1 MRNKMKR
8 FQQLRNHA
16 VTCAVL
22 AMCVARGAGAEYH
35 VAASGNDANAGSVTS
50 PFKTISKAGDQ
61 AQPGDVITVHGGVYR
76 ERINPP
82 RGGISDEKRIVYQA
96 APGEQVFIKGSER
109 VTDWKKVDDDTW
121 MITLPNRFF
130 GGYNPYGDLLHGDW
144 YEAKRPYHTGAVYLN
159 GHWLKEAARKDQV
172 VKTAVG
178 EATGDSRSE
187 LMNLKQLVGDGKN
200 GQTLPA
206 SKYQAASDPIQSMDL
221 PDGLTCV
228 GRLKDGAVLT
238 YEIDFGEEARK
249 MTLHAASPIEGGIVE
264 IRKSHATG
272 ELLGTFEVG
281 FTAEWTSFQPFQ
293 ANLSEALSGKQTVA
307 LVFKERPRP
316 AWVDSNAAY
325 WFAEVS
331 TESTTIW
338 AQFRGVDPNKELVEI
353 NVRQSVFYPEKP
365 GMNYI
370 TVRGFTLEQAA
381 APWAPPTAEQIGLLG
396 THWSKGWLIEDNTIR
411 YSTCSGVTL
420 GKHGDEF
427 DNTMNYNRS
436 IRVALQR
443 GWDRNNI
450 GSHVVRNNHIYNC
463 GQGGIIGSLG
473 CSFSTITG
481 NEIHDI
487 RQHHEYGGCETAGI
501 KLHGAV
507 DVVISNNHVYRC
519 AHWGGIWIDWMGQGA
534 RLTGNLLHDNSN
546 DMMFEMNHGPML
558 IDNNVLLSNRGIL
571 DASGGGAY
579 VHNLIGGALS
589 IWSDLT
595 KRQTPVFKPHN
606 TDLKIA
612 GRPDEKSGAM
622 GGGIARFSA
631 PVGNREQDI
640 IYQTVRY
647 GCEGYRLDVPNGIYT
662 VTLKFNE
669 PFFEKAGSRRFGVNI
684 QGKPVVEGLD
694 LVAKVGKNQAFDVIT
709 KDVCVAEGVLN
720 IAFIRD
726 LSDPCIAGIE
736 VIGSR
741 EVGQP
746 VDLRI
751 NCGGDAWE
759 IFEADFVMMTEEARV
774 ALLDQWGGV
783 GYTVDQH
790 DDRFLNNLFIN
801 GNALSAYNEHKLKIT
816 AAGNVF
822 LAGAKPSEQDKNPV
836 IEETF
841 DPGIKLV
848 EKSDGWW
855 LEMNVNPA
863 WQEKVKRDV
872 VTTELLGQAKVP
884 NAPFG
889 HPDGTPYRIHTDYF
903 GKKWPENIPS
913 PGPFALT
920 GEKGIN
926 FKVFPK
932 TAE

>member
-1 MRNKMKR
+1 
-8 FQQLRNHA
+8 
-16 VTCAVL
+16 
-22 AMCVARGAGAEYH
+22 
-35 VAASGNDANAGSVTS
+35 
-50 PFKTISKAGDQ
+50 
-61 AQPGDVITVHGGVYR
+61 
-76 ERINPP
+76 
-82 RGGISDEKRIVYQA
+82 
-96 APGEQVFIKGSER
+96 
-109 VTDWKKVDDDTW
+109 
-121 MITLPNRFF
+121 
-130 GGYNPYGDLLHGDW
+130 
-144 YEAKRPYHTGAVYLN
+144 
-159 GHWLKEAARKDQV
+159 
-172 VKTAVG
+172 
-178 EATGDSRSE
+178 
-187 LMNLKQLVGDGKN
+187 
-200 GQTLPA
+200 
-206 SKYQAASDPIQSMDL
+206 
-221 PDGLTCV
+221 
-228 GRLKDGAVLT
+228 
-238 YEIDFGEEARK
+238 
-249 MTLHAASPIEGGIVE
+249 
-264 IRKSHATG
+264 
-272 ELLGTFEVG
+272 
-281 FTAEWTSFQPFQ
+281 
-293 ANLSEALSGKQTVA
+293 
-307 LVFKERPRP
+307 
-316 AWVDSNAAY
+316 
-325 WFAEVS
+325 
-331 TESTTIW
+331 
-338 AQFRGVDPNKELVEI
+338 
-353 NVRQSVFYPEKP
+353 
-365 GMNYI
+365 
-370 TVRGFTLEQAA
+370 
-381 APWAPPTAEQIGLLG
+381 
-396 THWSKGWLIEDNTIR
+396 
-411 YSTCSGVTL
+411 
-420 GKHGDEF
+420 
-427 DNTMNYNRS
+427 
-436 IRVALQR
+436 
-443 GWDRNNI
+443 
-450 GSHVVRNNHIYNC
+450 
-463 GQGGIIGSLG
+463 
-473 CSFSTITG
+473 
-481 NEIHDI
+481 
-487 RQHHEYGGCETAGI
+487 
-501 KLHGAV
+501 
-507 DVVISNNHVYRC
+507 
-519 AHWGGIWIDWMGQGA
+519 
-534 RLTGNLLHDNSN
+534 LTGNLLHDNSN

-631 PVGNREQDI
+631 PVGNTEQDM

>member
-1 MRNKMKR
+1 MCMAP
-8 FQQLRNHA
+8 A
-16 VTCAVL
+16 V
-22 AMCVARGAGAEYH
+22 GAEYH
-35 VAASGNDANAGSVTS
+35 VAASGNDTNSGSVTS
-50 PFKTISKAGDQ
+50 PFKTISKASDQ
-61 AQPGDVITVHGGVYR
+61 AQPGDVITVHGGIYR

-96 APGEQVFIKGSER
+96 APGEQVVIKGSER
-109 VTDWKKVDDDTW
+109 ITDWKQVDDIIW
-121 MITLPNRFF
+121 SVTLSNDLF
-130 GGYNPYGDLLHGDW
+130 GDHNPYGDLLHGDW

-178 EATGDSRSE
+178 EATGDPRSE

-206 SKYQAASDPIQSMDL
+206 SKYQAASDPVQSMDL
-221 PDGLTCV
+221 PDGMTCV

-249 MTLHAASPIEGGIVE
+249 MTLLAASPIEGGIVE
-264 IRKSHATG
+264 IRKSDATG
-272 ELLGTFEVG
+272 ELLGIFEVG

-293 ANLSEALSGKQTVA
+293 ANLSEPLSGKQTIA

-316 AWVDSNAAY
+316 ALADSNATY
-325 WFAEVS
+325 WFAEVG

-338 AQFRGVDPNKELVEI
+338 AQFKGVDPNKELVEI
-353 NVRQSVFYPEKP
+353 NVRQSVFYPEQP
-365 GMNYI
+365 GMDYI

-436 IRVALQR
+436 IRVGLQR
-443 GWDRNNI
+443 GWGRDHI

-507 DVVISNNHVYRC
+507 DVAISNNHVYRC

-558 IDNNVLLSNRGIL
+558 IDNNILLSNRGIL

-579 VHNLIGGALS
+579 VHNLISGALS

-595 KRQTPVFKPHN
+595 KRQTPIFKPHS
-606 TDLKIA
+606 TDLIIA
-612 GRPDEKSGAM
+612 GRPNEKFGAM

-631 PVGNREQDI
+631 PVGNTEQDM

-647 GCEGYRLDVPNGIYT
+647 GCEGYRLEVPNGTYT

-669 PFFEKAGSRRFGVNI
+669 PFFEKAGSRRFGVNV
-684 QGKPVVEGLD
+684 QGKPVVEDLD
-694 LVAKVGKNQAFDVIT
+694 LVAKVGKNEAFDVVT
-709 KDVCVAEGVLN
+709 KDVCVADGVLN
-720 IAFIRD
+720 IGFIRGFG
-726 LSDPCIAGIE
+726 DPCIAGIE
-736 VIGSR
+736 VAGAR
-741 EVGQP
+741 DVAQP

-759 IFEADFVMMTEEARV
+759 TFKADFTVMNEEARV

-783 GYTVDQH
+783 GFTVDQH
-790 DDRFLNNLFIN
+790 DDRFLNNLFVKA
-801 GNALSAYNEHKLKIT
+801 NALSAYNEHKLKIT

-836 IEETF
+836 IAEAF
-841 DPGIKLV
+841 DPEIRLV
-848 EKSDGWW
+848 EKPDGWW
-855 LEMNVNPA
+855 LEMKTDTTWKSVRRNF
-863 WQEKVKRDV
+863 
-872 VTTELLGQAKVP
+872 VTSELLGTSTVTGASFEQ
-884 NAPFG
+884 G
-889 HPDGTPYRIHTDYF
+889 DGKPYLLDTDYF
-903 GKKWPENIPS
+903 GNKHPVSGPS
-913 PGPFALT
+913 AGPFELSRVQSLRVKVWPKLT
-920 GEKGIN
+920 KG
-926 FKVFPK
+926 
-932 TAE
+932 